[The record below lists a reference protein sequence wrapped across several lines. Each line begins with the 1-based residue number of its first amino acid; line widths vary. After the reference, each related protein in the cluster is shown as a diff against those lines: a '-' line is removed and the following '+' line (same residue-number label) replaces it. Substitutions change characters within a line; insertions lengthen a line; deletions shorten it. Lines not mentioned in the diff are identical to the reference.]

1 MKWFNKKVLISVVC
15 SLLLLS
21 SGIVYGEM
29 SIPKQLTL
37 TSLTLCVSSEG
48 EFRSIKELTG
58 SCKPKDSEVILKGEK
73 GATGLT
79 GAAGPQG
86 PAGVDG
92 AVGPQGTQGP
102 KGDTGAQ
109 GFVGPTGPQ
118 GVKGDIGVVGPQG
131 PAGLA
136 GKNGA
141 IGPQGPA
148 GPQGTSSMKTISGMV
163 IAVLPQAFNVRGSGF
178 TVDRVAK
185 GVYNINFP
193 AGTWTHLP
201 VITVTPFY
209 SRNHVLDYIDGYL
222 FPGDGSAIYQI
233 YTQKLSSSN
242 STGDPSYDYI
252 DSDFSFVAVETQ

>member
-29 SIPKQLTL
+29 SIPTQLTL

-73 GATGLT
+73 GEKGLAGSVGPQCPKGDMGEAGAAGPQGPKGDIGATGLT

-86 PAGVDG
+86 PAGADG
-92 AVGPQGTQGP
+92 AV
-102 KGDTGAQ
+102 
-109 GFVGPTGPQ
+109 
-118 GVKGDIGVVGPQG
+118 
-131 PAGLA
+131 
-136 GKNGA
+136 
-141 IGPQGPA
+141 

-163 IAVLPQAFNVRGSGF
+163 IAVLPQAFEVRGSGF

-209 SRNHVLDYIDGYL
+209 SGNHVLDYIDGYL

-252 DSDFSFVAVETQ
+252 DSDFTFVAVETQ

>member
-29 SIPKQLTL
+29 SIPTQLTL

-73 GATGLT
+73 GEKGLAGSVGPQGPKGDMGAAGAAGPQGPKGDIGATGLT

-86 PAGVDG
+86 PAGADG
-92 AVGPQGTQGP
+92 AV
-102 KGDTGAQ
+102 
-109 GFVGPTGPQ
+109 
-118 GVKGDIGVVGPQG
+118 
-131 PAGLA
+131 
-136 GKNGA
+136 
-141 IGPQGPA
+141 

-163 IAVLPQAFNVRGSGF
+163 IAVLPQAFEVRGSGF

-209 SRNHVLDYIDGYL
+209 SGNHVLDYIDGYL

-252 DSDFSFVAVETQ
+252 DSDFTFVAVETQ

>member
-58 SCKPKDSEVILKGEK
+58 SCKPKDSEVTLKGEK
-73 GATGLT
+73 GEIGLAGSVGPQGPKGDMGAA

-131 PAGLA
+131 PAG
-136 GKNGA
+136 
-141 IGPQGPA
+141 
-148 GPQGTSSMKTISGMV
+148 PQGTSSMKTISGMV
-163 IAVLPQAFNVRGSGF
+163 IAVLPQALHVIGSGF

-185 GVYNINFP
+185 GQYNINFP

-209 SRNHVLDYIDGYL
+209 SGNHALDYIDGFL

-233 YTQKLSSSN
+233 YTQKLFSSN